1 MGAGVSVGSAVS
13 VAGTGVAEGSVVS
26 VGTTT
31 GKEVGA
37 AHETMRKM
45 QRNKSPAL
53 VAVCESMELILLDL
67 GLSLNLVSVILRCR
81 SE

>member
-26 VGTTT
+26 VGTT

-37 AHETMRKM
+37 AHDTMRKM

>member
-26 VGTTT
+26 VGTT

-45 QRNKSPAL
+45 QRNESPTL
-53 VAVCESMELILLDL
+53 VAVYESMELILLDL
-67 GLSLNLVSVILRCR
+67 GLSLNLVSVILRCH